1 MSTVFLVYQDENERP
16 HITED
21 FADAM
26 WEFLRGVVNGD
37 PVEMKYSP

>member
-1 MSTVFLVYQDENERP
+1 MSTFYLVYQDEDEKP

-26 WEFLRGVVNGD
+26 WEFLRGALNGD
-37 PVEMKYSP
+37 PVTLKYSP